1 MQTEVPTLPVVQ
13 LTVNANFDRNQ
24 NSNLKKST
32 TDVKPTL
39 INKSIAYSLPC
50 KKSLHPS
57 IGQPYQSSVRQKT
70 STDRTKVNKNSIKQI
85 VLSARMLRVKELQN
99 QLADAHY
106 QLNEL
111 ANENRLLKSLQK
123 RQDSALK
130 RYEGTNAELPRI
142 INSHQEDVR
151 ILQIKYKKLKALHKE
166 TCHLLKEKE
175 NELQQ
180 LQTQNKHLL
189 QLSKDRNLGEREKLQ
204 SQIYDLNYR
213 IQQQQDT
220 IQTLHRKLSLESK
233 SFKQQLYTEISKRK
247 ATQKHLEE
255 TTEKLKSLEHLLDS
269 RERKLYCNGQLSFPT
284 KSRQLGTQLPTSS
297 RDIGTSNSLKL
308 SDQHKN
314 WQNNVEEHSLPALNP
329 SDGNDKNT
337 KADETIDLNRSLNSM
352 KTETMANLEQIR
364 KYRLQKSAQRRS
376 LSDDFEETLVELNQP
391 SNKDS
396 KNSMYFNDSE
406 KLEEN
411 DEDDEGQFEI
421 SAQNFRKIYE
431 NRKCRAFDEPSKTDY
446 SSANDESDGENDN
459 FKNNQDDV
467 TISPKE
473 SRIRLRSSRDEVAGL
488 KELLLS
494 NSKYGNK
501 LDVLAMEKD
510 DSYKVDFEADTG
522 GRKGSIGYYLS
533 SNRSNGA
540 LKLVVAPD
548 DNRVRY
554 NSDQESEK
562 LTISHFLNESQK
574 MYQNLISEMGSQAGN
589 VENENLSDSQNNI
602 HIDSELVDDTS
613 YSIDKFSEDLQE
625 LIVEEP
631 TFKEEATE
639 GNIAH
644 VYEREDE
651 LQDTVLMQMALDRD
665 NDKIK
670 TLFTS
675 DSISH
680 VSEISSNEPQ
690 DRLLAPNSCIALINT
705 DKQQTS
711 RVTYEED
718 TDDCNVETRNKI
730 NKQEVNEEIKD
741 TDISLS
747 NTRSSKSD
755 SFLDVIHKINVNNIN
770 ENDAKVKTISYNKEK
785 LLATMKAIDD
795 NENIEYLNQDY
806 EKDKVTSRKQITENL
821 FRGVPT
827 HMKKK
832 QDIIKD
838 IFNTDGL
845 KNEPAGS

>member
-1 MQTEVPTLPVVQ
+1 M
-13 LTVNANFDRNQ
+13 N
-24 NSNLKKST
+24 
-32 TDVKPTL
+32 
-39 INKSIAYSLPC
+39 I
-50 KKSLHPS
+50 
-57 IGQPYQSSVRQKT
+57 
-70 STDRTKVNKNSIKQI
+70 
-85 VLSARMLRVKELQN
+85 
-99 QLADAHY
+99 
-106 QLNEL
+106 NEL